1 MDWEETETIEQHPL
15 PVITVI
21 LVLINVGTYL
31 YTEWKGSSL
40 DAEFMIDMGAM
51 YEPAFVEEHEYYRII
66 THFFRAWIYIGAG
79 YRKNTVFDS
88 VYVIGDPFGIC
99 FRICELESW

>member
-1 MDWEETETIEQHPL
+1 MDWEETETIEQKPL

-21 LVLINVGTYL
+21 LVLINVGAYL

-51 YEPAFVEEHEYYRII
+51 Y
-66 THFFRAWIYIGAG
+66 
-79 YRKNTVFDS
+79 
-88 VYVIGDPFGIC
+88 
-99 FRICELESW
+99 